1 LINVYLIHM
10 KKHFMSTNNHPSI
23 DETTNLFTS
32 ESIKLQDVIIH
43 ALKNSEILSIS
54 EIIQVYYQVSN
65 VISLVKFL
73 RQKFGDLE
81 NTEENET
88 LLNKM
93 QKMEKLIDEKFNE
106 TLHPL
111 VMSQLKKSIENSR
124 KNLKEM
130 KTNQSKKT
138 KNEIE
143 NQARV
148 YEKLRQTMST
158 KEFVDQYNKLLD
170 KPIEN

>member
-1 LINVYLIHM
+1 M
-10 KKHFMSTNNHPSI
+10 KKHFMSTNNHQSI

-32 ESIKLQDVIIH
+32 ESSKLQDVISH
-43 ALKNSEILSIS
+43 ALKNSEILSTS
-54 EIIQVYYQVSN
+54 EIIEAYYQVSN
-65 VISLVKFL
+65 VTSLAKFL

-81 NTEENET
+81 NTEENKT
-88 LLNKM
+88 LLDKM
-93 QKMEKLIDEKFNE
+93 QKMKKLIDEKFNK

-124 KNLKEM
+124 KNLKDM

-138 KNEIE
+138 KNEIK

>member
-1 LINVYLIHM
+1 M

-81 NTEENET
+81 NTEENKT

-124 KNLKEM
+124 KNLKGM

-143 NQARV
+143 NQAMV

>member
-1 LINVYLIHM
+1 M
-10 KKHFMSTNNHPSI
+10 

-32 ESIKLQDVIIH
+32 ESIKLQDVISH
-43 ALKNSEILSIS
+43 ALKNSEILSTS
-54 EIIQVYYQVSN
+54 EIIEVYYQVSN
-65 VISLVKFL
+65 VTSLAKFL

-81 NTEENET
+81 NTEENKT
-88 LLNKM
+88 LLNNI

-124 KNLKEM
+124 KNLKDM

-138 KNEIE
+138 KTEIE
-143 NQARV
+143 NQAMV

>member
-1 LINVYLIHM
+1 M

-32 ESIKLQDVIIH
+32 ESSKLQDVISH
-43 ALKNSEILSIS
+43 ALKNSVLSTS
-54 EIIQVYYQVSN
+54 EIIEVYYQVSN
-65 VISLVKFL
+65 VTSLTKFL
-73 RQKFGDLE
+73 RQKFRDLE
-81 NTEENET
+81 NTEENQT

-93 QKMEKLIDEKFNE
+93 QKMEKLIDEKFNQ

-124 KNLKEM
+124 KNLKDM

-143 NQARV
+143 IQARV

>member
-1 LINVYLIHM
+1 
-10 KKHFMSTNNHPSI
+10 MSTNNHPSI

-32 ESIKLQDVIIH
+32 ESIKLQDVISH
-43 ALKNSEILSIS
+43 ALKNSEILSTS
-54 EIIQVYYQVSN
+54 EIIEVYYQVSN
-65 VISLVKFL
+65 VTSLAKFL

-81 NTEENET
+81 NTEENKT

-124 KNLKEM
+124 KNLKDI

-158 KEFVDQYNKLLD
+158 NEFVDQYNKLLD

>member
-1 LINVYLIHM
+1 M
-10 KKHFMSTNNHPSI
+10 KKHFMSTNNHQSI
-23 DETTNLFTS
+23 DKTTNLFTS
-32 ESIKLQDVIIH
+32 ESSKLQDVISH
-43 ALKNSEILSIS
+43 AIKNSNKLSIS
-54 EIIQVYYQVSN
+54 EIIEAYYQVSN
-65 VISLVKFL
+65 VTSLAKFL

-81 NTEENET
+81 NTEENKT

-93 QKMEKLIDEKFNE
+93 QKMKKLIDEKFNE

-111 VMSQLKKSIENSR
+111 VMLQLKKSIENSR
-124 KNLKEM
+124 KNLKDM

-143 NQARV
+143 NQARA

>member
-1 LINVYLIHM
+1 M
-10 KKHFMSTNNHPSI
+10 KKHFMNANNHPSI

-32 ESIKLQDVIIH
+32 ESIKLQDVISH
-43 ALKNSEILSIS
+43 ALKNSEILSTS
-54 EIIQVYYQVSN
+54 EIIEVYYQVSN
-65 VISLVKFL
+65 VTSLAKFL

-81 NTEENET
+81 NTEENKT
-88 LLNKM
+88 LLNKI

-124 KNLKEM
+124 KNLKDM

>member
-1 LINVYLIHM
+1 M
-10 KKHFMSTNNHPSI
+10 KEYFMSTNNHPSI

-32 ESIKLQDVIIH
+32 ESSKLQDIISH
-43 ALKNSEILSIS
+43 VLKNSEILSTS
-54 EIIQVYYQVSN
+54 EIIEVYYQVSN
-65 VISLVKFL
+65 VTSLAKFL

-81 NTEENET
+81 NTEENKT

-124 KNLKEM
+124 KNLKDM

>member
-1 LINVYLIHM
+1 M
-10 KKHFMSTNNHPSI
+10 KKHFMNANNHPSI

-32 ESIKLQDVIIH
+32 ESIKLQDVISH
-43 ALKNSEILSIS
+43 ALKNSEILSTS
-54 EIIQVYYQVSN
+54 EIIEVYYQVSN
-65 VISLVKFL
+65 VTSLAKFL

-81 NTEENET
+81 NTEENKT
-88 LLNKM
+88 LLNKI
-93 QKMEKLIDEKFNE
+93 QKMEKLIDKKFNE

-124 KNLKEM
+124 KNLKDM

-143 NQARV
+143 NQAMV

-170 KPIEN
+170 KPVEN

>member
-1 LINVYLIHM
+1 MN
-10 KKHFMSTNNHPSI
+10 TNNHQSI

-32 ESIKLQDVIIH
+32 ESSKLQDVISH
-43 ALKNSEILSIS
+43 ALKNSEILSTS

-65 VISLVKFL
+65 VTSLAKFL

-81 NTEENET
+81 NTEENKT

-124 KNLKEM
+124 KNLKDM

>member
-1 LINVYLIHM
+1 M
-10 KKHFMSTNNHPSI
+10 KKHFMNTNNHPSI

-32 ESIKLQDVIIH
+32 ESIKLQDVISH
-43 ALKNSEILSIS
+43 ALKNSEILSTS

-65 VISLVKFL
+65 VTSLAKFL

-81 NTEENET
+81 NTEENKT
-88 LLNKM
+88 LLNKI

-124 KNLKEM
+124 KNLKDM

-138 KNEIE
+138 KTEIE
-143 NQARV
+143 NQAVV

>member
-1 LINVYLIHM
+1 M
-10 KKHFMSTNNHPSI
+10 RTNNHPSI
-23 DETTNLFTS
+23 DETTDLFTS
-32 ESIKLQDVIIH
+32 ESSKLQDVIAN

-54 EIIQVYYQVSN
+54 EIIEVYYQVIN
-65 VISLVKFL
+65 VTSLAKFL
-73 RQKFGDLE
+73 GQKFGDIE
-81 NTEENET
+81 NTEENKT

-93 QKMEKLIDEKFNE
+93 QRIEKHIDEKFNE

-111 VMSQLKKSIENSR
+111 VMSQLKKSIEDSR
-124 KNLKEM
+124 KNLKDI

>member
-1 LINVYLIHM
+1 M

-32 ESIKLQDVIIH
+32 ESIKLKNVISH
-43 ALKNSEILSIS
+43 ALKNSEILSTS

-65 VISLVKFL
+65 VTSLAKFL

-81 NTEENET
+81 NTEENKT
-88 LLNKM
+88 LLNKI
-93 QKMEKLIDEKFNE
+93 QNMEKLIDEKFNE

-124 KNLKEM
+124 KNLKDM

-143 NQARV
+143 NQAVV

>member
-1 LINVYLIHM
+1 M
-10 KKHFMSTNNHPSI
+10 KKHFMSTNNHSSI
-23 DETTNLFTS
+23 DETTSLFTS
-32 ESIKLQDVIIH
+32 ESIKLQDVISH
-43 ALKNSEILSIS
+43 ALNNSEILSTS

-65 VISLVKFL
+65 VTSLVKFL

-81 NTEENET
+81 NTEENKT

-124 KNLKEM
+124 KNLKDM

-143 NQARV
+143 NQAMV

>member
-1 LINVYLIHM
+1 M
-10 KKHFMSTNNHPSI
+10 KKYFMSTNNRPSI

-32 ESIKLQDVIIH
+32 ESSRLQDVISH
-43 ALKNSEILSIS
+43 ALKNSEKLSIS
-54 EIIQVYYQVSN
+54 EIIEVYYQVSN
-65 VISLVKFL
+65 VTSLVKFL
-73 RQKFGDLE
+73 RQKFRDIE

-88 LLNKM
+88 LLKKI
-93 QKMEKLIDEKFNE
+93 QKIEKLIDEKFNE

-124 KNLKEM
+124 KNLKDM
-130 KTNQSKKT
+130 KTNQGTKS
-138 KNEIE
+138 KNEID

-158 KEFVDQYNKLLD
+158 KEFVIQYNKLLD

>member
-1 LINVYLIHM
+1 
-10 KKHFMSTNNHPSI
+10 MSTNNHQSI

-32 ESIKLQDVIIH
+32 ESSKLQDVISH
-43 ALKNSEILSIS
+43 ALKNSEILSTS
-54 EIIQVYYQVSN
+54 EIIEVYYQVSN
-65 VISLVKFL
+65 VTSLAKFL

-81 NTEENET
+81 NTEENKT

-124 KNLKEM
+124 KNLKDM

>member
-1 LINVYLIHM
+1 M
-10 KKHFMSTNNHPSI
+10 KKHFMSTNNYPSM

-32 ESIKLQDVIIH
+32 ESIKLQDVISH
-43 ALKNSEILSIS
+43 ALKNSEILSTS
-54 EIIQVYYQVSN
+54 EIIEVYYQVSN
-65 VISLVKFL
+65 VTSLAKFL

-81 NTEENET
+81 NTEENKT
-88 LLNKM
+88 LLNKI

-124 KNLKEM
+124 KNLKDM

-143 NQARV
+143 NQAMV

>member
-1 LINVYLIHM
+1 M

-23 DETTNLFTS
+23 DEATNLFTS
-32 ESIKLQDVIIH
+32 ESSKLQDVISH
-43 ALKNSEILSIS
+43 ALKNSEILSTS
-54 EIIQVYYQVSN
+54 EIIETYYQVSN
-65 VISLVKFL
+65 VTSLVKFL

-81 NTEENET
+81 NTEENKT

-93 QKMEKLIDEKFNE
+93 QEIEKLIDEKFNK

-124 KNLKEM
+124 KNLKDM

-170 KPIEN
+170 KHIEN

>member
-1 LINVYLIHM
+1 
-10 KKHFMSTNNHPSI
+10 MSSNNYQSI

-32 ESIKLQDVIIH
+32 ESSKLQDVISH
-43 ALKNSEILSIS
+43 ALKNSEILSTS
-54 EIIQVYYQVSN
+54 ETIEIYYQVSN
-65 VISLVKFL
+65 VTSLAKFL
-73 RQKFGDLE
+73 RHKFGYLE
-81 NTEENET
+81 NTEENKT
-88 LLNKM
+88 LLNKI
-93 QKMEKLIDEKFNE
+93 QKMEKFIDEKFNE

-124 KNLKEM
+124 KNLKDM

-138 KNEIE
+138 KTEIE
-143 NQARV
+143 NQAMV

>member
-1 LINVYLIHM
+1 M
-10 KKHFMSTNNHPSI
+10 KKYFMSTNNHPSI

-32 ESIKLQDVIIH
+32 ESSRLQDVISH
-43 ALKNSEILSIS
+43 ALKNSEKLSIS
-54 EIIQVYYQVSN
+54 EIIEVYYQVSN
-65 VISLVKFL
+65 VTSLVKFL
-73 RQKFGDLE
+73 RQKFRDIE

-88 LLNKM
+88 LLKKI
-93 QKMEKLIDEKFNE
+93 QKIEKLIDEKFNE

-111 VMSQLKKSIENSR
+111 VMSQLQKSIENSR
-124 KNLKEM
+124 KNLKDM
-130 KTNQSKKT
+130 KTNQGTKS
-138 KNEIE
+138 KNEID

-158 KEFVDQYNKLLD
+158 KEFVIQYNKLLD

>member
-1 LINVYLIHM
+1 
-10 KKHFMSTNNHPSI
+10 MSTNNHPSI

-73 RQKFGDLE
+73 RQKFADLE
-81 NTEENET
+81 NTEENKT

-124 KNLKEM
+124 KNLKDM

-138 KNEIE
+138 KTEIE
-143 NQARV
+143 NQAMV

>member
-1 LINVYLIHM
+1 
-10 KKHFMSTNNHPSI
+10 MSTNNRPSI

-32 ESIKLQDVIIH
+32 ESSRLQDVISH
-43 ALKNSEILSIS
+43 ALKNSEKLSIS
-54 EIIQVYYQVSN
+54 EIIEVYYQVSN
-65 VISLVKFL
+65 VTSLVKFL
-73 RQKFGDLE
+73 RQKFRDIE

-88 LLNKM
+88 LLKKI
-93 QKMEKLIDEKFNE
+93 QKIEKLIDEKFNE

-124 KNLKEM
+124 KNLKDM
-130 KTNQSKKT
+130 KTNQGTKS
-138 KNEIE
+138 KNEID

-158 KEFVDQYNKLLD
+158 KEFVIQYNKLLD

>member
-1 LINVYLIHM
+1 
-10 KKHFMSTNNHPSI
+10 MSTNNHPSI

-32 ESIKLQDVIIH
+32 ESSRLQDVISH
-43 ALKNSEILSIS
+43 ALKNSEKLSIS
-54 EIIQVYYQVSN
+54 EIIEVYYQVSN
-65 VISLVKFL
+65 VTSLVKFL
-73 RQKFGDLE
+73 RQKFRDIE

-88 LLNKM
+88 LLKKI
-93 QKMEKLIDEKFNE
+93 QKIEKLIDEKFNE

-124 KNLKEM
+124 KNLKDM
-130 KTNQSKKT
+130 KTNQGTKS
-138 KNEIE
+138 KNEID

-158 KEFVDQYNKLLD
+158 KEFVIQYNKLLD

>member
-1 LINVYLIHM
+1 M
-10 KKHFMSTNNHPSI
+10 KKHFMSTNNPPSI
-23 DETTNLFTS
+23 DETADLLTI
-32 ESIKLQDVIIH
+32 ESGKLQDVINH
-43 ALKNSEILSIS
+43 ALKKSKILSIS
-54 EIIQVYYQVSN
+54 EIIEVYYQVIN
-65 VISLVKFL
+65 VTSITKFL
-73 RQKFGDLE
+73 TQKFGDLE
-81 NTEENET
+81 NTKEDKI
-88 LLNKM
+88 LLNKI
-93 QKMEKLIDEKFNE
+93 KKIEKLIDEKFNE

-124 KNLKEM
+124 KNLKDM

-138 KNEIE
+138 KTEIE

>member
-1 LINVYLIHM
+1 M
-10 KKHFMSTNNHPSI
+10 KKYFMSTNNHPSI

-32 ESIKLQDVIIH
+32 ESSRLQDVISH
-43 ALKNSEILSIS
+43 ALKNSEKLSIS
-54 EIIQVYYQVSN
+54 EIIEVYYQVSN
-65 VISLVKFL
+65 VTSLVKFL
-73 RQKFGDLE
+73 RQKFRDIE

-88 LLNKM
+88 LLNRM
-93 QKMEKLIDEKFNE
+93 QKIEKLIDEKFNE

-124 KNLKEM
+124 KNLKDM
-130 KTNQSKKT
+130 KTNQGTKS
-138 KNEIE
+138 KNEID

-158 KEFVDQYNKLLD
+158 KEFVIQYNKLLD

>member
-1 LINVYLIHM
+1 M
-10 KKHFMSTNNHPSI
+10 KKHFMNANNHPSI

-32 ESIKLQDVIIH
+32 ESIKLQDVISH
-43 ALKNSEILSIS
+43 ALKNSEILSTS
-54 EIIQVYYQVSN
+54 EIIEVYYQVSN
-65 VISLVKFL
+65 VTSLAKFL

-81 NTEENET
+81 NTEENKT
-88 LLNKM
+88 LLNKI

-124 KNLKEM
+124 KNLKDM

-143 NQARV
+143 NQAMV

>member
-1 LINVYLIHM
+1 
-10 KKHFMSTNNHPSI
+10 MSTNNHPSI
-23 DETTNLFTS
+23 DETTSLFTS
-32 ESIKLQDVIIH
+32 ESSKLQDVISH
-43 ALKNSEILSIS
+43 ALKNSEILSTS

-65 VISLVKFL
+65 VTSLAKFL

-111 VMSQLKKSIENSR
+111 VMSQLKKSIDNSR
-124 KNLKEM
+124 KNLKDM
-130 KTNQSKKT
+130 KTNQSNKT

-143 NQARV
+143 NQASV

-158 KEFVDQYNKLLD
+158 KEFVDQYNNLLD

>member
-1 LINVYLIHM
+1 M

-32 ESIKLQDVIIH
+32 ESIKLQDVISH
-43 ALKNSEILSIS
+43 ALKNSEILSTS
-54 EIIQVYYQVSN
+54 EIIEVYYQVSN
-65 VISLVKFL
+65 VTSLAKFL

-81 NTEENET
+81 NTEENKT

-93 QKMEKLIDEKFNE
+93 QEIEKLIDEKFNK

-124 KNLKEM
+124 KNLKDM

>member
-1 LINVYLIHM
+1 M
-10 KKHFMSTNNHPSI
+10 

-32 ESIKLQDVIIH
+32 ESIKLQDVISH
-43 ALKNSEILSIS
+43 ALKNSEILSTS
-54 EIIQVYYQVSN
+54 EIIEVYYQVSN
-65 VISLVKFL
+65 VTSLAKFL

-81 NTEENET
+81 NTEENKT
-88 LLNKM
+88 LLNKI

-124 KNLKEM
+124 KNLKDM

-138 KNEIE
+138 KTEIE
-143 NQARV
+143 NQAMV